1 MLFSFYGRCFA
12 LNLPISI
19 FNLYRIEKVNN
30 MSSIEQ
36 GSLLEETRIV
46 KASSRF
52 DSLRTTIPRSVVNLL
67 KLDEGD
73 LLIWDLKIIEGKNHI
88 FVEKSMQKRK

>member
-1 MLFSFYGRCFA
+1 MDR
-12 LNLPISI
+12 
-19 FNLYRIEKVNN
+19 YRTIH
-30 MSSIEQ
+30 SIEQ

>member
-1 MLFSFYGRCFA
+1 MS
-12 LNLPISI
+12 NT
-19 FNLYRIEKVNN
+19 EKD
-30 MSSIEQ
+30 
-36 GSLLEETRIV
+36 SLLEETRIV

-73 LLIWDLKIIEGKNHI
+73 LLIWDLKIIDGKNHV
-88 FVEKSMQKRK
+88 FVEKSTQKKK